1 MEIKMNT
8 FKTLDDYDF
17 KGKRVLVRADF
28 NVPVKDGKVTDTTRI
43 DRFAPT
49 AKELAE
55 KGAKVIIIS
64 HFGRPKGQKNPEMSL
79 RIVVDDLQK
88 ALGLPVT
95 FIDDCIGEKVDA
107 AVANMKDGEILLLEN
122 LRFYPEEE
130 SNDPTFA
137 LALTKNADIY
147 VNDAFSV
154 SHRAHTSVDGIARLL
169 PNAAGH
175 LMQEEL
181 EALNKALGNPERPLA
196 AIVAGAKVSTKLDL
210 LSNLITKV
218 NVLVIGGGMANTF
231 LYAKGVNVGA
241 SLCEKDMAD
250 NAKAILAK
258 AKEIGCTI
266 VLPTDFVVAS
276 GLEDGVNAATVEE
289 VPEDKMIL
297 DIGPESTKAVIA
309 ALKDCR
315 TVIWNGPLGAFEYTP
330 FDKSTMEIAK
340 EVAASVQAGKLI
352 CVAGGGDTVSALKK
366 AGVEDKMT
374 YVSSAGGAFLE
385 WMEGKILPGVKALA

>member
-1 MEIKMNT
+1 MNT

-49 AKELAE
+49 AKELAN

-64 HFGRPKGQKNPEMSL
+64 HFGRPKGQKNPDMSL

-95 FIDDCIGEKVDA
+95 FVDDCIGEKVDA
-107 AVANMKDGEILLLEN
+107 AVANMKDGDVLLLEN
-122 LRFYPEEE
+122 LRFYPDEET
-130 SNDPTFA
+130 NNPTFA

-154 SHRAHTSVDGIARLL
+154 SHRAHASVDGIARLL
-169 PNAAGH
+169 PNAAGY

-258 AKEIGCTI
+258 AEEIGCTI
-266 VLPTDFVVAS
+266 VLPTDFIVAA
-276 GLEDGVNAATVEE
+276 GLEDGANAEAVAK
-289 VPEDKMIL
+289 VPDDKMIL
-297 DIGPESTKAVIA
+297 DIGAASTQAVIDA
-309 ALKDCR
+309 IKDCR
-315 TVIWNGPLGAFEYTP
+315 TVIWNGPLGAFEYPP
-330 FDKSTMEIAK
+330 FDASTMAIAK
-340 EVAASVQAGKLI
+340 EVAALVQSGKLI

-385 WMEGKILPGVKALA
+385 WMEGKVLPGVKALAI

>member
-1 MEIKMNT
+1 MNT

-49 AKELAE
+49 AKELAN

-64 HFGRPKGQKNPEMSL
+64 HFGRPKGQKNPDMSL
-79 RIVVDDLQK
+79 RIVVEDLQK
-88 ALGLPVT
+88 ALGIPVT

-107 AVANMKDGEILLLEN
+107 AVANMKDGDVLLLEN
-122 LRFYPEEE
+122 LRFYPDEET
-130 SNDPTFA
+130 NNPTFA

-154 SHRAHTSVDGIARLL
+154 SHRAHASVDGIARLL

-218 NVLVIGGGMANTF
+218 NVLIIGGGMANTF
-231 LYAKGVNVGA
+231 LYAQGVDVGA
-241 SLCEKDMAD
+241 SLCEKDMAE
-250 NAKAILAK
+250 NARLILAK
-258 AKEIGCTI
+258 AKEICCTI
-266 VLPTDFVVAS
+266 ILPTDFVVAA
-276 GLEDGVNAATVEE
+276 GLEDGENAKTVAE
-289 VPEDKMIL
+289 VPPDKMIL
-297 DIGPESTKAVIA
+297 DIGKASTETVID

-315 TVIWNGPLGAFEYTP
+315 TVIWNGPLGAFEYPP
-330 FDKSTMEIAK
+330 FDASTMAIAK
-340 EVAASVQAGKLI
+340 EIASLVQADKLI

-366 AGVEDKMT
+366 AAVEDKMT

-385 WMEGKILPGVKALA
+385 WMEGKVLPGVKALAV

>member
-1 MEIKMNT
+1 MNT

-276 GLEDGVNAATVEE
+276 GLEDGVNAATIEE

-309 ALKDCR
+309 VLKDCR

>member
-1 MEIKMNT
+1 MNT

>member
-1 MEIKMNT
+1 MT
-8 FKTLDDYDF
+8 AFKTLDDYDF

-28 NVPVKDGKVTDTTRI
+28 NVPVKDGKVSDATRI
-43 DRFAPT
+43 ERFAPT
-49 AKELAE
+49 ARELAE

-64 HFGRPKGQKNPEMSL
+64 HFGRPKGQKNPDMSL
-79 RIVVDDLQK
+79 KIVVDDLQK
-88 ALGLPVT
+88 ALGKDIPVS
-95 FIDDCIGEKVDA
+95 FVDDCIGEKVDN
-107 AVANMKDGEILLLEN
+107 AVAKMKDGEVLVLEN

-130 SNDPTFA
+130 LNSPNFA

-154 SHRAHTSVDGIARLL
+154 SHRAHASVDGVARLL
-169 PNAAGH
+169 PNAAGR

-181 EALNKALGNPERPLA
+181 EALNKVLGNPVRPLA

-210 LSNLITKV
+210 LANLITKV

-231 LYAKGVNVGA
+231 LYAKGMNIGS
-241 SLCEKDMAD
+241 SLSEKDMAE
-250 NAKAILAK
+250 NALGILEK
-258 AKEIGCTI
+258 AKNIGCEI
-266 VLPTDFVVAS
+266 VLPSDFVVAAS
-276 GLEDGVNAATVEE
+276 LEDGKNAQITTD

-297 DIGPESTKAVIA
+297 DIGPVSTDNIIA
-309 ALKDCR
+309 KIKSCK
-315 TVIWNGPLGAFEYTP
+315 TVIWNGPLGAFEYPP
-330 FDKSTMEIAK
+330 FDASTDAIAK
-340 EVAASVQAGKLI
+340 EIAALVENNGLV

-385 WMEGKILPGVKALA
+385 WMEGKILPGVKALG

>member
-1 MEIKMNT
+1 
-8 FKTLDDYDF
+8 
-17 KGKRVLVRADF
+17 
-28 NVPVKDGKVTDTTRI
+28 
-43 DRFAPT
+43 
-49 AKELAE
+49 
-55 KGAKVIIIS
+55 
-64 HFGRPKGQKNPEMSL
+64 
-79 RIVVDDLQK
+79 
-88 ALGLPVT
+88 
-95 FIDDCIGEKVDA
+95 
-107 AVANMKDGEILLLEN
+107 
-122 LRFYPEEE
+122 
-130 SNDPTFA
+130 
-137 LALTKNADIY
+137 
-147 VNDAFSV
+147 
-154 SHRAHTSVDGIARLL
+154 
-169 PNAAGH
+169 
-175 LMQEEL
+175 
-181 EALNKALGNPERPLA
+181 
-196 AIVAGAKVSTKLDL
+196 
-210 LSNLITKV
+210 
-218 NVLVIGGGMANTF
+218 
-231 LYAKGVNVGA
+231 
-241 SLCEKDMAD
+241 MAD

-276 GLEDGVNAATVEE
+276 GLEDGVNAATIEE

-309 ALKDCR
+309 VLKDCR

>member
-1 MEIKMNT
+1 MNT
-8 FKTLDDYDF
+8 FKTLDDYNF

-79 RIVVDDLQK
+79 KIVMNDLQK
-88 ALGLPVT
+88 ALGSIPVS
-95 FIDDCIGEKVDA
+95 FVDDCIGEKVDG
-107 AVANMKDGEILLLEN
+107 AVANMKEGEVLLLEN

-130 SNDPTFA
+130 ANDPNFA

-154 SHRAHTSVDGIARLL
+154 SHRAHASVDGVARLL

-175 LMQEEL
+175 LMREEL
-181 EALNKALGNPERPLA
+181 EALNKALGAPERPLA

-250 NAKAILAK
+250 NAKAIMTK
-258 AKEIGCTI
+258 AKEIGSSI
-266 VLPTDFVVAS
+266 VLPDDFVVAA
-276 GLEDGVNAATVEE
+276 GLEDGANANVTKE
-289 VPEDKMIL
+289 VPADKMIL
-297 DIGPESTKAVIA
+297 DIGPVSTDAVIA
-309 ALKDCR
+309 KIKECR
-315 TVIWNGPLGAFEYTP
+315 TVIWNGPLGAFEYAP
-330 FDKSTMEIAK
+330 FDKSTMKIAK
-340 EVAASVQAGKLI
+340 EVADLVQADKLI